1 MAKGADEFHRLTP
14 RPLPLLNARV
24 LADEPGSEQE
34 RAAFKALQARL
45 LPFFERVFPDR
56 MAPRTVLV
64 NPSLSLDTEVMAKI
78 SGVHHYE
85 ERMFCL
91 LLLLR
96 YPTTRVI
103 YVTSQHVSETVVDYF
118 LHLLPGVPTQHARN
132 RLTLLSCH
140 DGSLKP
146 LTQKI
151 LDRPRLLARIE
162 EALGDKSLAHMTC
175 FNVSPLERTLAVRL
189 GIPIYG
195 CDPDLLAL
203 GSKSG
208 SREVF
213 REAGLAMAEGYENLR
228 DEGDVAD
235 GLVQLKASNSG
246 LARAVVK
253 LNEGFSGEGNAVMRF
268 DGAPDGAALTTW
280 VKHRLPQ
287 ISFAAKGMGWD
298 QYRAKIADMG
308 AIVEA
313 FVEGDIKRS
322 PSVQFRITPAREV
335 ETISSHD
342 QVLGGEGEQV
352 FLGCQFPADDD
363 YRLTIEA
370 EGRKAAAVLCER
382 GVLGRFGIDFISVKD
397 GKDWRHYAIEI
408 NLRKGGTTHPQI
420 MLQFLTDGRYD
431 PESGL
436 FFAPGGRPRYYYA
449 SDNIESERYRGLTP
463 QDLMDIALKHG
474 IHFHQATQKG
484 VVFHLIGALSEFG
497 KLGAVCVGESR
508 AESRRLYDEMITILD
523 RESAGS

>member
-1 MAKGADEFHRLTP
+1 M
-14 RPLPLLNARV
+14 PLPLLNDDV
-24 LADEPGSEQE
+24 IADEPGSEQE
-34 RAAFKALQARL
+34 RAAFKDLQARL

-56 MAPRTVLV
+56 IAPRTVLV
-64 NPSLSLDTEVMAKI
+64 IPSLSLDAEVMSRI

-96 YPTTRVI
+96 YPATRVI
-103 YVTSQHVSETVVDYF
+103 LVTSQHVSDTVVDYF
-118 LHLLPGVPTQHARN
+118 LHLLPGVPTQHARK

-151 LDRPRLLARIE
+151 LDRPRLLDRIE
-162 EALGDKSLAHMTC
+162 EALGDKALAHMTC

-195 CDPDLLAL
+195 CDPDLLNL

-213 REAGLAMAEGYENLR
+213 REAGLAMADGCENLH
-228 DEGDVAD
+228 DAGDVAEALTHVKARNP
-235 GLVQLKASNSG
+235 GLE
-246 LARAVVK
+246 RAVVK
-253 LNEGFSGEGNAVMRF
+253 LNEGFSGEGNAVMHF
-268 DGAPDGAALTTW
+268 GGAPVGASLAAW
-280 VKHRLPQ
+280 VKDRLP
-287 ISFAAKGMGWD
+287 SLAFAAKGMGWD
-298 QYRAKIADMG
+298 QYRAKIVEMG

-313 FVEGDIKRS
+313 FVEGGDKRS
-322 PSVQFRITPAREV
+322 PSAQFRITPLREV
-335 ETISSHD
+335 EAISTHD
-342 QVLGGEGEQV
+342 QVLGGESEQV
-352 FLGCQFPADDD
+352 FLGCQFPADDA
-363 YRLTIEA
+363 YRVEIEA
-370 EGRKAAAVLCER
+370 EGRKAAEILRDR

-397 GKDWRHYAIEI
+397 GSTWRHYAIEI

-420 MLQFLTDGRYD
+420 MLQFLTDGHYD

-436 FFAPGGRPRYYYA
+436 FFASGGRPRCYYA

-463 QDLMDIALKHG
+463 QDLMDIAVTHG
-474 IHFHQATQKG
+474 IHFDQATQKG

-497 KLGAVCVGESR
+497 KLGAVCIGESR
-508 AESRRLYDEMITILD
+508 DEARHLYDETIAILD
-523 RESAGS
+523 AEFR